1 MLITSF
7 MSHVANA
14 TMLDKRRGRA
24 TQSSK
29 PIIADLML
37 YSRDQ
42 SSSKIV
48 EMSLAAAETRPMQ

>member
-29 PIIADLML
+29 ADHRR
-37 YSRDQ
+37 SDA
-42 SSSKIV
+42 V
-48 EMSLAAAETRPMQ
+48 LA

>member
-1 MLITSF
+1 
-7 MSHVANA
+7 MSQMQQCWIKGGDEQLKA
-14 TMLDKRRGRA
+14 
-24 TQSSK
+24 QK

-42 SSSKIV
+42 SSSKIA